1 ENVTGAVFRAH
12 LDPTHPLAFG
22 YGETYFTLKRNETAF
37 AFLEKDWNVGV
48 LRQDARVSGF
58 AGAKA
63 LEKVKNSL
71 LFGVQD
77 MGRGEV
83 IYLLD
88 DLLFRG
94 FWYNGRLLFGNAVF
108 LVGQRSPSAF

>member
-1 ENVTGAVFRAH
+1 M
-12 LDPTHPLAFG
+12 
-22 YGETYFTLKRNETAF
+22 
-37 AFLEKDWNVGV
+37 
-48 LRQDARVSGF
+48 LRKDARVSGF

-63 LEKVKNSL
+63 LEKVGNSL
-71 LFGVQD
+71 LFGVQE

-88 DLLFRG
+88 DPLFRG

>member
-1 ENVTGAVFRAH
+1 M
-12 LDPTHPLAFG
+12 
-22 YGETYFTLKRNETAF
+22 
-37 AFLEKDWNVGV
+37 
-48 LRQDARVSGF
+48 
-58 AGAKA
+58 
-63 LEKVKNSL
+63 KNTL
-71 LFGVQD
+71 LFGVQN